1 MYAKRKYASRRKRNA
16 RNYISARRA
25 VRKAKKSNFNR
36 AVKKIIDAD
45 TETKQAWYSSGN
57 TLTAFNSGITVAGD
71 MLQIIP
77 AISRGTNTG
86 DRIGQKIKAKS
97 CRVKG
102 HLRITTNEVNDSQT
116 LPQVYVRL
124 MVLSLKFRQSY
135 ADATGYTAA
144 LSNLLKK
151 GNTTTDWSGVFSDMN
166 APINSDLFTL
176 HGERKFYLN
185 QSYQNTTGPSPPS
198 TILPIE
204 IKNTIKFFD
213 FNVRC
218 KNKILRY
225 DTAVGSDIYP
235 TNWGPFLCVGYCYL
249 NGGSPDTVSTNLGM
263 EYITD
268 FRFEDN

>member
-1 MYAKRKYASRRKRNA
+1 MYAKRKYATRRKRNA

-45 TETKQAWYSSGN
+45 TETKQAWFSSGN
-57 TLTAFNSGITVAGD
+57 TLTAFNSAISAAGD
-71 MLQIIP
+71 MMQIIP
-77 AISRGTNTG
+77 AITKGTNTG
-86 DRIGQKIKAKS
+86 DRIGSKIKAKS
-97 CRVKG
+97 LRVKG

-124 MVLSLKFRQSY
+124 MCVSMKFRSNY
-135 ADATGYTAA
+135 SDATAYPAA
-144 LSNLLKK
+144 LNNLLKK
-151 GNTTTDWSGVFSDMN
+151 GNTTSSWSGVFSDMN
-166 APINSDLFTL
+166 APINNDLFTL

-198 TILPIE
+198 TILPLDVS
-204 IKNTIKFFD
+204 KTVKFFD

-225 DTAVGSDIYP
+225 DTGIGSDLYP
-235 TNWGPFLCVGYCYL
+235 TNWGPMLVVGYCYL
-249 NGGSPDTVSTNLGM
+249 NGGTPDAVATNLGM
-263 EYITD
+263 EYISD